1 MASIVLSTCI
11 TTSAVLP
18 HQTTATDNDEAPE
31 QFCPV
36 HETLK
41 SEMTTT
47 SSSVESLSPS
57 VASSCITP
65 PPVFQHQAISTD
77 VKGLPEQSSSVCET
91 QNTAM
96 TTTLSS
102 VESLSQSVTSSC
114 ITPPP
119 KFQNQAIST
128 DVKGLPEQSSSVR
141 EMQNTAMTITSS
153 SVESL
158 SQSVATSCI
167 TPPPVFQHQA
177 ISTDVKGIPEQLCSV
192 CETQNTATTSS
203 SSGVESLP
211 PIVASSCIT
220 PSPVFQH
227 QAVSTDVKGD
237 PEQSCSVC
245 ETQNTAMAST
255 SSSVESLS
263 QSVASSCITP
273 SLVFSHQEIP
283 TDVNGVSEQLLA
295 MTTSSSSLESLSPIV
310 ANRCTAQFVSTLL
323 RHQARSTE
331 NEEVP
336 EQPCIVYSRQNS
348 AMASTSSIVEAVS
361 DFNIATQIQ
370 ETNLRSGGDVELG
383 ETSDQKAGRQLFRW
397 NLIFNVI
404 LWIII
409 PVPLWLPFVSQE
421 ISFYLLPII
430 QGAFSLLWIVVCL
443 SAIRTTYV
451 LYRHKKT
458 DFKAKLEDLLKTKH
472 IDAEARTVNEA
483 PTHHL
488 AVMSCYKE
496 PVDLIAAS
504 VETLANQTV
513 ASNVTMVIAFEEKTT
528 YLLSKQKHLSNL
540 FGCRFHEML
549 FVTHPFGVE
558 GEIPGKCSNANC
570 GIRTGL
576 AHMKQ
581 RRGNAFDPDRILVT
595 TCDADSKFHP
605 RYFEALEYRYQQ
617 ESMHP
622 RGSDGMVGCVFQ
634 SPLLYNWNLD
644 AASVVTRVT
653 GIVRSF
659 LMMGAMIPFNV
670 NPMSIYSFSASL
682 CIAGKFVHPGYQMDD
697 IIALIR

>member
-1 MASIVLSTCI
+1 MASIVVS
-11 TTSAVLP
+11 TTSVVLP
-18 HQTTATDNDEAPE
+18 HQTTATDNGEVPE

-36 HETLK
+36 YETQN

-47 SSSVESLSPS
+47 SSSVESLSHS
-57 VASSCITP
+57 VASSCLTP
-65 PPVFQHQAISTD
+65 SPEFPHQSISTA
-77 VKGLPEQSSSVCET
+77 VKGVPEQSYSVCET

-96 TTTLSS
+96 T
-102 VESLSQSVTSSC
+102 
-114 ITPPP
+114 
-119 KFQNQAIST
+119 
-128 DVKGLPEQSSSVR
+128 
-141 EMQNTAMTITSS
+141 
-153 SVESL
+153 
-158 SQSVATSCI
+158 
-167 TPPPVFQHQA
+167 
-177 ISTDVKGIPEQLCSV
+177 
-192 CETQNTATTSS
+192 SS
-203 SSGVESLP
+203 SSSVESLP

-220 PSPVFQH
+220 PSLVFQH
-227 QAVSTDVKGD
+227 QAISTDVEGV
-237 PEQSCSVC
+237 PEQPCSVC

-255 SSSVESLS
+255 SSSVECLSQSVASSCITPSPVFQHQAISTDVKGVPEQLCSVCETQNSEMTNSVASSRITPSPAFQHQAISTDVKGVPEQSCSVCERQNSKMTTTSSSEECLS

-273 SLVFSHQEIP
+273 SLVFPHQAIP
-283 TDVNGVSEQLLA
+283 TDVKGVPEQLGFVCKTQNTA
-295 MTTSSSSLESLSPIV
+295 MTTSSSSVESLPPIV
-310 ANRCTAQFVSTLL
+310 ANRCTAPFVSTLL
-323 RHQARSTE
+323 RYQARSTE

-336 EQPCIVYSRQNS
+336 EQLCIVYSRQNS
-348 AMASTSSIVEAVS
+348 EMASTSSIVEAMP
-361 DFNIATQIQ
+361 DFNITTQIQ

-383 ETSDQKAGRQLFRW
+383 ETLNQKAGRQLFRW

-409 PVPLWLPFVSQE
+409 PLPLWLPFVSQE
-421 ISFYLLPII
+421 ISFYLLLII
-430 QGAFSLLWIVVCL
+430 QGTFSLLWIVVCL
-443 SAIRTTYV
+443 SAIRTTYI
-451 LYRHKKT
+451 LYCHKKT
-458 DFKAKLEDLLKTKH
+458 DFKAKLEDLLKTKR
-472 IDAEARTVNEA
+472 IDAGARTVNET

-496 PVDLIAAS
+496 PVHLIAAS

-528 YLLSKQKHLSNL
+528 NLLSKQKHLSNL

-581 RRGNAFDPDRILVT
+581 RRGTAFDPDRILVT

-605 RYFEALEYRYQQ
+605 RYLEALEYRYQQ
-617 ESMHP
+617 EFMHP
-622 RGSDGMVGCVFQ
+622 SGSDGMVGCVFQ